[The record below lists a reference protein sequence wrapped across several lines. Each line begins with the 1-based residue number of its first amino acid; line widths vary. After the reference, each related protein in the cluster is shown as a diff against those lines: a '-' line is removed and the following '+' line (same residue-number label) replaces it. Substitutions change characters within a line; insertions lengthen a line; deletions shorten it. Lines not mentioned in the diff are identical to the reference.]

1 MKDIPGYEHLYAA
14 TEDGKVWSYSSKK
27 FLKPSTNRDGYLK
40 LTLSKNGK
48 VLTKQVHGL
57 IAQAFIANP
66 DNLPMVNHI
75 DGIKDNNNVSNLEWV
90 SHIGNMRHAMDAGLS
105 KGNST
110 LVGEDPT
117 QMKTMYTDG
126 STVEDIAKYY
136 GCRATKVYQVLKN
149 LKVKVK
155 RNPHSIETR
164 NKMSKSRKGK
174 PSNSRKLDCTTV
186 KLIKEQTKMKRTNK
200 SIAEEFN
207 VGDHVVGKIKKGL
220 AYVDC
225 I

>member
-1 MKDIPGYEHLYAA
+1 MKDIPNYEGFYAA
-14 TEDGKVWSYSSKK
+14 SEDGRIWSYSSKK
-27 FLKPSTNRDGYLK
+27 FLKPSTHRDGYLK

-48 VLTKQVHGL
+48 VTTNQIHRLV
-57 IAQAFIANP
+57 AQAFIANP

-105 KGNST
+105 KGNSA
-110 LVGEDPT
+110 LVGEDPI

-126 STVEDIAKYY
+126 STIEDIAKYY
-136 GCRATKVYQVLKN
+136 GCGVTKVYQVLKN

-155 RNPHSIETR
+155 RNPHNIETR
-164 NKMSKSRKGK
+164 NKMSNAKKGK
-174 PSNSRKLDCTTV
+174 PSSSRKLTCETAR
-186 KLIKEQTKMKRTNK
+186 LIKEQTKMDRTNK
-200 SIAEEFN
+200 SIAIEFN
-207 VGDHVVGKIKKGL
+207 VGEHVVGQIKRGI

-225 I
+225 F